1 MRTRLSKSDRRA
13 AILAQAAE
21 LFVTKGLTATE
32 MEDIRRACDISR
44 GGLYHHFAS
53 KTAILDALVADEV
66 SGLAAKLDAS
76 DKMPV
81 LVLLE
86 RASTH
91 LGAEAGLMGLLRTR
105 DERLDYLRAFEQA
118 CDAILLDAL
127 ERNFAGHLREDV
139 TPSHVAGLFLTMN
152 SYINRRE
159 VLGDW
164 TAGQSAA
171 FAATA
176 LQALS
181 GFLRAP
187 DAMAPVISSLKA
199 RAAQ

>member
-21 LFVTKGLTATE
+21 LFATKGLTATE

-66 SGLAAKLDAS
+66 SGLAAKVDAS
-76 DKMPV
+76 DEMPV

-86 RASTH
+86 QASQH
-91 LGAEAGLMGLLRTR
+91 LGAEAGLMSMLQTR

-118 CDAILLDAL
+118 CDAILFDAL

-139 TPSHVAGLFLTMN
+139 PTSHVAALFLTVN

-164 TAGQSAA
+164 TTGQSAA

-176 LQALS
+176 LQSLS

-187 DAMAPVISSLKA
+187 DALSLVISTLKE